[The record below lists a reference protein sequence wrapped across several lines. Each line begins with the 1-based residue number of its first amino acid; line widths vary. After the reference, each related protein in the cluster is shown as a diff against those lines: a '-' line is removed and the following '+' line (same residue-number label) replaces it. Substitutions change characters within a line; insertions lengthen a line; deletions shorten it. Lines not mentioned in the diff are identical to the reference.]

1 MQRVKTLCFSLAV
14 RCPLL
19 CPLLCS
25 VWARQTKHWLTQRN
39 VLLTVGHCSLSW
51 GRHTNGGLS
60 KVTLLLFSGPIL
72 FTCLSTLN
80 GALCVPMHERWG
92 GGGGGGL
99 VGWWG
104 VRSLNLLLWEDRLT
118 TRPRRFRRSFLCCV
132 HTEQTWRANSGFFS
146 LRGFCCHFLT
156 QGGRCPNSPT
166 RSCAPTLN
174 AAVST
179 ARAAPLSFFPARI
192 AAGMCSILS
201 FCMSY
206 SKTACVSNS
215 YTCTDPILIARALQD
230 YYPGD
235 CRFIPIRQG
244 QLIYVY
250 AMLKDRGNL
259 FWAGSVS

>member
-72 FTCLSTLN
+72 FTCLSALN

-92 GGGGGGL
+92 GGWRWCGAGGL
-99 VGWWG
+99 
-104 VRSLNLLLWEDRLT
+104 RSLNLLLREDRHT
-118 TRPRRFRRSFLCCV
+118 TRPRRSRCSFLCCV
-132 HTEQTWRANSGFFS
+132 HTGQTWAANSGFFS
-146 LRGFCCHFLT
+146 LRGFCCRFLT

-179 ARAAPLSFFPARI
+179 ARAAPRRFLFFPARI
-192 AAGMCSILS
+192 AALNPADVC
-201 FCMSY
+201 
-206 SKTACVSNS
+206 
-215 YTCTDPILIARALQD
+215 
-230 YYPGD
+230 
-235 CRFIPIRQG
+235 
-244 QLIYVY
+244 
-250 AMLKDRGNL
+250 
-259 FWAGSVS
+259 